1 MLFVPLCG
9 PSPLD
14 GAFFRRIDFGALRNF
29 AEQKTFNVVEQEV
42 LCVWTGEIQTIVIND
57 LCLFL
62 QPFAPA
68 RLADLRR
75 NSLPERIW
83 EWRVSQGRTL
93 LTAMCALDVLSHI
106 YPPC

>member
-62 QPFAPA
+62 QPATPT
-68 RLADLRR
+68 RLTDLRGNPLSQLIR
-75 NSLPERIW
+75 KRRERQRRG
-83 EWRVSQGRTL
+83 ERQRPRE
-93 LTAMCALDVLSHI
+93 C
-106 YPPC
+106 